1 MEEELGYVPSSDVE
15 QVEQHRVSTD
25 EANLDTL
32 VLVRKM
38 LNNRISMYS
47 SVSRLDVTEKV
58 FPIKTQLAIYLEVAK
73 RLKEVELVVTEAIGK
88 VKEIQNERR

>member
-38 LNNRISMYS
+38 LNDRISMYS

>member
-73 RLKEVELVVTEAIGK
+73 RLKEAELVVTEAIGK